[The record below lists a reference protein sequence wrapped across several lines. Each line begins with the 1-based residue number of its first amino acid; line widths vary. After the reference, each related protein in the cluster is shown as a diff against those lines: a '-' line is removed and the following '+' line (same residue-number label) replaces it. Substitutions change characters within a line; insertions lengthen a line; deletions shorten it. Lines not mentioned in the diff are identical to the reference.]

1 MTRASAARGKD
12 KRDMRARRYMT
23 IAACAAAVLLTGCEG
38 IMSGL
43 YDEPDVVSEYGF
55 TVTETTMSHGTIY
68 INCAGYTHW
77 VYLNF
82 EAETADSVD
91 IVAGMEPPAEW
102 DLAVHRYDPKTNGG
116 SVAMTDATDIDDYV
130 DGGDVPA
137 DGAFVADVMTDSVIA
152 TDMSGMMDGVIV
164 YTQDYYNTELAKWL
178 DVDTST
184 MPPIYTKSDNVF
196 VLRTQDGRM
205 YALRLENYM
214 GGDKG
219 TTKGYMTIEYRSM

>member
-1 MTRASAARGKD
+1 M
-12 KRDMRARRYMT
+12 
-23 IAACAAAVLLTGCEG
+23 
-38 IMSGL
+38 
-43 YDEPDVVSEYGF
+43 
-55 TVTETTMSHGTIY
+55 
-68 INCAGYTHW
+68 
-77 VYLNF
+77 
-82 EAETADSVD
+82 
-91 IVAGMEPPAEW
+91 AGMEPPAEW

-164 YTQDYYNTELAKWL
+164 YTRDYYNTELAKWL

>member
-1 MTRASAARGKD
+1 MSVDRLCVFIMAGAA
-12 KRDMRARRYMT
+12 M
-23 IAACAAAVLLTGCEG
+23 LLPSCEG

-43 YDEPDVVSEYGF
+43 YDEADAVSEYGF

-68 INCAGYTHW
+68 INCAEYTHW

-82 EAETADSVD
+82 EEERADSVN
-91 IVAGMEPPAEW
+91 IVSGMEAPAEW

-137 DGAFVADVMTDSVIA
+137 EGDFVADVMTDSVIA
-152 TDMSGMMDGVIV
+152 VDMSGMMNGVIV
-164 YTQDYYNTELAKWL
+164 YTQDYYNAELAKWL

-196 VLRTQDGRM
+196 VLRTADGRM
-205 YALRLENYM
+205 YALRLNNYM
-214 GGDKG
+214 GGEKG